1 MVTLDFSIISN
12 VVMEILPI
20 LKIAYNL
27 MSNVFN
33 LLCHVNASTPII
45 LAILDKDRHN
55 KVA

>member
-33 LLCHVNASTPII
+33 LLRHVNASTPII

>member
-1 MVTLDFSIISN
+1 
-12 VVMEILPI
+12 MEILPI

-27 MSNVFN
+27 ISNAFD
-33 LLCHVNASTPII
+33 LLRHVNTSTPII